1 MYENEQRLEILDKNI
16 EVNIDNYKNIWD
28 RINELAFV
36 IEVDGLFVPKCF
48 IDANNKVCNRL
59 GYSKENFIKATPSDI
74 FSFNKKGNIL
84 ELYRDLIYKK
94 CNEKGGSAKLKSL
107 KPDVEKLF
115 KLTRLDKVFEIY
127 P

>member
-1 MYENEQRLEILDKNI
+1 MKDSFIMDIPKDFVVDEVAIFRTEINNLI
-16 EVNIDNYKNIWD
+16 EEGQKDFTFNF
-28 RINELAFV
+28 E
-36 IEVDGLFVPKCF
+36 KCDF
-48 IDANNKVCNRL
+48 IDSTGL
-59 GYSKENFIKATPSDI
+59 GALVS
-74 FSFNKKGNIL
+74 
-84 ELYRDLIYKK
+84 IYKK